1 MIGSISILR
10 LKATARKKTCRKNS
24 SCLDTLFI
32 DPGKPSSSRLTGHP
46 DLLATLHPASLSTHP
61 KMRFDLYR
69 ASCSEMP
76 LTNLCNQ
83 LVVIGTRKIFQLSN
97 VRLSP

>member
-1 MIGSISILR
+1 MG
-10 LKATARKKTCRKNS
+10 
-24 SCLDTLFI
+24 
-32 DPGKPSSSRLTGHP
+32 
-46 DLLATLHPASLSTHP
+46 
-61 KMRFDLYR
+61 FDLDR